1 MRYCVPLFDGAG
13 VLDGAG
19 VNGCGADEPEPV
31 VAGGGVD
38 LVGVLAVDVV
48 EEPLL
53 PVVLLLFQPAIT
65 RNPISSTTATPA
77 IQPHI
82 PPTASSRRITGSL
95 NRGSVKRGSVMGI
108 LLPDNWKGG
117 NPLAVAAVPHDL
129 RGKNQVTRIASRHAP
144 QKTMKKQA
152 RNTGRLAVADQ
163 CSTVRPMK

>member
-1 MRYCVPLFDGAG
+1 VRYCVPLFEGAG

-19 VNGCGADEPEPV
+19 VNGCGVDEPDPV

-38 LVGVLAVDVV
+38 LVGVLAVGVV

-108 LLPDNWKGG
+108 LLPDNWKEG
-117 NPLAVAAVPHDL
+117 NPLKLDAF
-129 RGKNQVTRIASRHAP
+129 
-144 QKTMKKQA
+144 
-152 RNTGRLAVADQ
+152 RLA
-163 CSTVRPMK
+163 RIRHF